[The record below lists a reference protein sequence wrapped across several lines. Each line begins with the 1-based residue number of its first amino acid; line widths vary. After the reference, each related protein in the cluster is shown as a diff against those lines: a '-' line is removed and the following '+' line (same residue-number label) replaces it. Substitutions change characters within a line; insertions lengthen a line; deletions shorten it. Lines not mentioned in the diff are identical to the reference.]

1 MAFIK
6 RTVYNLSKKKVTQN
20 DLNKQAQL
28 LQNLKD
34 EQSRLED
41 RLSRGVYDQNV
52 NDLTLARQFMR
63 SKKSF
68 QKVAD
73 YVTKWNKVKSKS
85 TLVNR
90 ERRNAIDAFLQ
101 QAKQLQKRYDDVVVD
116 RVEKR
121 SMCEYFGSEEEC
133 KKRDMCYWFGTAG
146 VRGKNVGCYPKGA
159 KPKGWGASR
168 KAAKSR
174 MASLATIA
182 EEAGGGAS
190 KASSGGRRRRKRKR
204 KTKRRKKTRRRRKHR
219 RTRRRRKSRRV

>member
-6 RTVYNLSKKKVTQN
+6 RTVYNLSKKKVTQE
-20 DLNKQAQL
+20 DINKQAQL
-28 LQNLKD
+28 LQDLKD
-34 EQSRLED
+34 EQDRLED

-52 NDLTLARQFMR
+52 NDLTRARQQQN
-63 SKKSF
+63 KSF
-68 QKVAD
+68 QRVAD
-73 YVTKWNKVKSKS
+73 YINKWNNVTSKS

-90 ERRNAIDAFLQ
+90 ERKAAIDKFIQ
-101 QAKQLQKRYDDVVVD
+101 HAKRIQHRYDDIVSK

-159 KPKGWGASR
+159 KPKGWAASR

-174 MASLATIA
+174 IASLATIA

-204 KTKRRKKTRRRRKHR
+204 KTRLRKKTRRRRKHR